1 MTGSENGKIRK
12 EVDDRKEYMDDYI
25 GPCVFDFCIQKC
37 DAVHRGGRIK
47 ERNGRD

>member
-1 MTGSENGKIRK
+1 
-12 EVDDRKEYMDDYI
+12 MDDYI

-47 ERNGRD
+47 EMEEIDKKFRNIKEEYN